1 MSSSLGIVDLE
12 SELGCVLSEQLDLL
26 VAVSLL
32 IVLGPFVDVSLSVL
46 QHAIDQSGEAVG
58 HGCDGF
64 RGTELAAQASILGAE
79 VGLAAQ

>member
-1 MSSSLGIVDLE
+1 MSSSLGLSDLE

-32 IVLGPFVDVSLSVL
+32 VVLGPFVDVSLSVL

-58 HGCDGF
+58 HGSDGLW
-64 RGTELAAQASILGAE
+64 GTELGA
-79 VGLAAQ
+79 